1 MYLWLHFNNSSFNS
15 NILLLPSSL
24 VSLASEKLTIPV
36 TVKIR
41 VFQDIRKT
49 VEYARMLERAGAKV
63 SHQFSDIEDHE
74 MDFFFFHINS
84 HIMYIVDYW

>member
-1 MYLWLHFNNSSFNS
+1 MKYSGFDS

-24 VSLASEKLTIPV
+24 VSLASEKLTIPL

-41 VFQDIRKT
+41 VFQDIQKT

-63 SHQFSDIEDHE
+63 S
-74 MDFFFFHINS
+74 
-84 HIMYIVDYW
+84 YY